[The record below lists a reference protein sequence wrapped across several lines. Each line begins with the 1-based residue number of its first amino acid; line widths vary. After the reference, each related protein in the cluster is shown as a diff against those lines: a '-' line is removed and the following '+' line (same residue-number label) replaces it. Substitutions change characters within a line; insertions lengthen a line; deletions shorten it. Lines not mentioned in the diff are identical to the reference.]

1 MKVDIDELSPVQ
13 RKVHVELPAETVAG
27 EFSRAYK
34 NLGLRVRVRGF
45 RTGKIPRT
53 VLQGIYGDEV
63 KGEVRS
69 HLVEESLAEIV
80 KDRGLQIV
88 SRPELETNDL
98 RETES
103 FSFSAI
109 FEVKP
114 QLEVKDYLGIP
125 IEKPRIVVTEVQ
137 VDEAL
142 RRLQDDHA
150 RLEPVADREVVERGD
165 FVTLDFEGTLDGKP
179 FSGGNAQNYVLE
191 VGAGQALA
199 QFDEAVVGLKLSER
213 KIVSVNYP
221 EDFPNKEIAGRVVEF
236 ALIAHEIKR
245 KVLPTLDDDFAKDH
259 GECGSLEELKSRLRQ
274 RLEEEMAR
282 YQTDDLKEQLLTRL
296 LERHSFSIPQ
306 AMVDRQTRYLME
318 RYQNQMAAQRNE
330 QPAPMEEVRKALEER
345 AMRQVRATLLVE
357 KIAELEK
364 IEVNDKEIQ
373 ERVDLLARA
382 AGERAKN
389 LREFYARAEARDDL
403 HTQMIFDRTLGF
415 LLEHATVKEIDP
427 PVSKVDDQSEK
438 R

>member
-34 NLGLRVRVRGF
+34 NLGRRVRVKGF

-80 KDRGLQIV
+80 KERGLQIV

-109 FEVKP
+109 FEIKP
-114 QLEVKDYLGIP
+114 ELEVKDYLGMP
-125 IEKPRIVVTEVQ
+125 IEKLSITVTEAQ

-142 RRLQDDHA
+142 RRLQENHA
-150 RLEPVADREVVERGD
+150 RLEPVADREVVQKGD
-165 FVTLDFEGTLDGKP
+165 FATLDFEGTLDGKP
-179 FSGGNAQNYVLE
+179 FSGGKAQNYVLE

-199 QFDEAVVGLKLSER
+199 EFDEAVVGLKLGEG
-213 KIVSVNYP
+213 KTVSVNYP
-221 EDFPNKEIAGRVVEF
+221 EDFPNKEIAGRLVEF
-236 ALIAHEIKR
+236 SLTAHEIKH

-259 GECGSLEELKSRLRQ
+259 GECASLEELKNKLRQ

-282 YQTDDLKEQLLTRL
+282 YQADELKEQLLTRL
-296 LERHSFSIPQ
+296 IERHSFSIPQ
-306 AMVDRQTRYLME
+306 ALVERQTRYLME
-318 RYQNQMAAQRNE
+318 RYQNQMAGQRSE
-330 QPAPMEEVRKALEER
+330 QTTPMEEVRKNLEQR

-364 IEVNDKEIQ
+364 IEVSDKDVQ

-382 AGERAKN
+382 AGERSKN

-403 HTQMIFDRTLGF
+403 RTQMVFDRTLGF
-415 LLEHATVKEIDP
+415 LLERATVNEVDP
-427 PVSKVDDQSEK
+427 QVSKVDDQLEK

>member
-1 MKVDIDELSPVQ
+1 MNMKVDIDELSPVQ

-114 QLEVKDYLGIP
+114 QFEVKDYLGIP
-125 IEKPRIVVTEVQ
+125 IEKPRIAVTEVQ

-142 RRLQDDHA
+142 RRLHDNHA
-150 RLEPVADREVVERGD
+150 RLEPVADRGVVERGD

-213 KIVSVNYP
+213 KIVRS
-221 EDFPNKEIAGRVVEF
+221 FPSITQRTSP
-236 ALIAHEIKR
+236 IR
-245 KVLPTLDDDFAKDH
+245 KSPA
-259 GECGSLEELKSRLRQ
+259 ESSSSRS
-274 RLEEEMAR
+274 
-282 YQTDDLKEQLLTRL
+282 LLTKSSARFCL
-296 LERHSFSIPQ
+296 PSMMISPRITASADLW
-306 AMVDRQTRYLME
+306 
-318 RYQNQMAAQRNE
+318 RN
-330 QPAPMEEVRKALEER
+330 
-345 AMRQVRATLLVE
+345 
-357 KIAELEK
+357 
-364 IEVNDKEIQ
+364 
-373 ERVDLLARA
+373 
-382 AGERAKN
+382 
-389 LREFYARAEARDDL
+389 
-403 HTQMIFDRTLGF
+403 
-415 LLEHATVKEIDP
+415 
-427 PVSKVDDQSEK
+427 
-438 R
+438 